1 VLGLFLSFDQ
11 PASADTLDV
20 AQYRA
25 RLVQIRALVSGSRTA
40 STPDRDRMLAQ
51 ATALLRQTT
60 ALNVRGTVVSVD
72 DGPVA
77 AVLAGPD
84 GANRALAVL
93 DLEIASADRTLARPI
108 DPSVADAR
116 LREAVGASETTR
128 GSGAWAD
135 ALFRYI
141 ASQLAAF
148 FSGIRGNV
156 PDLRFVPYV
165 LALFGLGLIAL
176 ILAIL
181 GRGTRERIR
190 REVFLPSAGDRRVD
204 DPLVHLRNAEAA
216 LARGSARDAIRELY
230 LYVIRSLA
238 TRELVRYDAALT
250 DRELLVRA
258 AAIPNAEALGDLVA
272 LYERAWFGLRE
283 PDAAEA
289 ERARTL
295 ARRVA
300 P

>member
-1 VLGLFLSFDQ
+1 VGFVLSFGQ
-11 PASADTLDV
+11 PAVADTLDV

-25 RLVQIRALVSGSRTA
+25 RLVQVRTLVSASRTA

-60 ALNVRGTVVSVD
+60 ALNIGGAVVSVD
-72 DGPVA
+72 EGPVA
-77 AVLAGPD
+77 EILAGAN

-93 DLEIASADRTLARPI
+93 DLEIAAADRTIARPI

-116 LREAVGASETTR
+116 LREAVGVSETTR
-128 GSGAWAD
+128 GSSAWLD
-135 ALFRYI
+135 ALLRYI
-141 ASQLAAF
+141 GSQLAAF
-148 FSGIRGNV
+148 FSGIRGAA

-165 LALFGLGLIAL
+165 LALFGLGLIAF
-176 ILAIL
+176 IVAIL

-190 REVFLPSAGDRRVD
+190 REVFLPSESDRRAD
-204 DPLVHLRNAEAA
+204 DPLAHLRNAEAA
-216 LARGSARDAIRELY
+216 LARGRARDAIRELY

-238 TRELVRYDAALT
+238 TRELVRYDATLT

-283 PDAAEA
+283 PDAVEA

>member
-1 VLGLFLSFDQ
+1 
-11 PASADTLDV
+11 
-20 AQYRA
+20 
-25 RLVQIRALVSGSRTA
+25 
-40 STPDRDRMLAQ
+40 MLAQ
-51 ATALLRQTT
+51 ASALLRQTT
-60 ALNVRGTVVSVD
+60 GLSVSGTVVTVD

-77 AVLAGPD
+77 DVLAGAD

-93 DLEIASADRTLARPI
+93 DLEIASAERTLASRI
-108 DPSVADAR
+108 DPNVADSR
-116 LREAVGASETTR
+116 LREAVGASEASNASAT
-128 GSGAWAD
+128 WLD
-135 ALFRYI
+135 VLLEYI
-141 ASQLAAF
+141 GSQLAAF
-148 FSGIRGNV
+148 FSGIRGGV
-156 PDLRFVPYV
+156 PDLRFLPYV

-176 ILAIL
+176 IVAIL

-190 REVFLPSAGDRRVD
+190 REVFLPSARDRRAD
-204 DPLVHLRNAEAA
+204 DPLLHLRSAEAA

-238 TRELVRYDAALT
+238 SRELVRYDAALT

-258 AAIPNAEALGDLVA
+258 AAIPNADALGDLVA